1 MVDASDDFGELLQR
15 GYRFALSLTH
25 HAARAE
31 DLVQDAWLSVLKA
44 RGPRTPEYLF
54 ATIRNRFI
62 DQCRRNAL
70 LSTQPLASHSDE
82 EREGEVGV
90 WQGDAE
96 IHVQDGSLQRAL
108 DRLRPEERAVLFLS
122 AVEDFTAQQI
132 AELLDWPRGTVL
144 SCVHRAR
151 IKLRH
156 ILQSDLGQGKTK

>member
-1 MVDASDDFGELLQR
+1 MADASGDLGEVLQR

-25 HAARAE
+25 DAARAE
-31 DLVQDAWLSVLKA
+31 DLVQDAWLSVLSA
-44 RGPRTPEYLF
+44 RGPRTRQYLF

-70 LSTQPLASHSDE
+70 VFTEPLATDE
-82 EREGEVGV
+82 ECEVGV
-90 WQGDAE
+90 WQDDPE
-96 IHVQDGSLQRAL
+96 IHVQDGALQRAL

-122 AVEDFTAQQI
+122 AVEGFTAQQI

-151 IKLRH
+151 NKLRH
-156 ILQSDLGQGKTK
+156 ILQSDSGQGKTK

>member
-1 MVDASDDFGELLQR
+1 MADASGDLGELLQR

-25 HAARAE
+25 DAARAE
-31 DLVQDAWLSVLKA
+31 DLAQDAWLSVLKA
-44 RGPRTPEYLF
+44 RGPRTRQYLF

-70 LSTQPLASHSDE
+70 VLTEPLARYSDE
-82 EREGEVGV
+82 EGEVGV
-90 WQGDAE
+90 WQDDVE
-96 IHVQDGSLQRAL
+96 IHVQDGCLRRAL

-144 SCVHRAR
+144 SCIHRAR
-151 IKLRH
+151 NKLRH
-156 ILQSDLGQGKTK
+156 ILQSDFGQRKTK